1 MDILALN
8 EYLNRAVYG
17 EWMML
22 VFILVGLYLSLRTNF
37 VQFARLGTALRE
49 TLGAIRE
56 RFLSFGG
63 QITPFQAAMVAV
75 SATIGTG
82 HIIGMVGAV
91 VLGGPGALLWMWI
104 AYLVGMATKF
114 AEAVLAV
121 HFRRQYSDGSVLG
134 GPMVYIRYGL
144 GSRTAWLAALFA
156 LFTAVVAFGIGNLSQ
171 AAAVGAALAQEFDVP
186 PAITGLLVALLV
198 GVLLAGGIRM
208 VARFAQMMV
217 PLKLVLFLL
226 AVLPLLLIHL
236 EGLPAALALVV
247 SSALS
252 FQAAAAGAA
261 GAAVSLGLVEILKA
275 GVGRGIFANEA
286 GLGSAAIAHAQAQ
299 VDHPVRQGFWG
310 LTEMLLSLMVT
321 TLMALTFI
329 ASGLWQSYLGGDRV
343 EAARALFTEHPL
355 GVALLGLL
363 LAVFALGTMVSW
375 GFYGEEGAAYLFGEG
390 IRWPYRLTFATFAFV
405 GPLGGL
411 AALTSVA
418 DTLNGLMAIPNL
430 IALLALGGLVGR
442 LVREFFSGM
451 PWQPPQEED

>member
-1 MDILALN
+1 
-8 EYLNRAVYG
+8 V
-17 EWMML
+17 
-22 VFILVGLYLSLRTNF
+22 
-37 VQFARLGTALRE
+37 
-49 TLGAIRE
+49 
-56 RFLSFGG
+56 
-63 QITPFQAAMVAV
+63 AM

-91 VLGGPGALLWMWI
+91 VIGGPGAVLWMWV

-121 HFRRQYSDGSVLG
+121 HFRRQYTDGSVLG

-144 GSRTAWLAALFA
+144 GQQLAWLAALFA
-156 LFTAVVAFGIGNLSQ
+156 FFTAVAAFGIGNLSQ
-171 AAAVGAALAQEFDVP
+171 AGAVGAALAQEFNVP
-186 PAITGLLVALLV
+186 PAITGFLLALLV
-198 GVLLAGGIRM
+198 GVLLGGGIRRI
-208 VARFAQMMV
+208 ARFAQVIV
-217 PLKLVLFLL
+217 PIKLGLFLL
-226 AVLPLLLIHL
+226 GILPMLFIYL
-236 EGLPAALALVV
+236 GNLPSALALVV
-247 SSALS
+247 SSALN
-252 FQAAAAGAA
+252 FQAAAGGAA

-310 LTEMLLSLMVT
+310 LTEMLLSLLVT
-321 TLMALTFI
+321 SLMALTFI
-329 ASGLWQSYLGGDRV
+329 ASGLWERFLGGDRV
-343 EAARALFTEHPL
+343 EAARLLFAEHPL
-355 GVALLGLL
+355 GVAVLGVL

-375 GFYGEEGAAYLFGEG
+375 GFYGEEGAAYLFGDG
-390 IRWPYRLTFATFAFV
+390 VRWPYRLTFVAFAFV

-430 IALLALGGLVGR
+430 IALVALAGLVGR

-451 PWQPPQEED
+451 PWQPPKEED

>member
-1 MDILALN
+1 MDILTLN
-8 EYLNRAVYG
+8 DYVNRAVYG

-22 VFILVGLYLSLRTNF
+22 VFILVGLYLSLRTGF
-37 VQFARLGTALRE
+37 PQLLRLGVALRE

-63 QITPFQAAMVAV
+63 QITPFQAAMVAM

-91 VLGGPGALLWMWI
+91 VLGGPGAVLWMWV

-114 AEAVLAV
+114 SEAVLAV
-121 HFRRQYSDGSVLG
+121 HFRRQYTDGSVLG

-144 GSRTAWLAALFA
+144 GRRMAWLAALFA
-156 LFTAVVAFGIGNLSQ
+156 LFTAIAAFGIGNLSQ
-171 AAAVGAALAQEFDVP
+171 SGAVGAALAQEFNVP
-186 PAITGLLVALLV
+186 PAVTGLLVALLV
-198 GVLLAGGIRM
+198 GILLAGGIRS
-208 VARFAQMMV
+208 VARFAQMIV

-226 AVLPLLLIHL
+226 AILPLIVIHL
-236 EGLPAALALVV
+236 ESLPAALALVF

-252 FQAAAAGAA
+252 FQAAAGGAA
-261 GAAVSLGLVEILKA
+261 GAAVSLGLAEILKA

-310 LTEMLLSLMVT
+310 LTEMLLSLTVT

-329 ASGLWQSYLGGDRV
+329 ASGLWQRFLGGDRV
-343 EAARALFTEHPL
+343 EAARALFAEHPL
-355 GVALLGLL
+355 GVAMLGLM

-390 IRWPYRLTFATFAFV
+390 IRWPYRLTFVTFAFV
-405 GPLGGL
+405 GPMGGL

-430 IALLALGGLVGR
+430 VALLALGGLVGR

-451 PWQPPQEED
+451 PWQPPEED

>member
-1 MDILALN
+1 MDILTLN
-8 EYLNRAVYG
+8 DYVNRAVYG

-22 VFILVGLYLSLRTNF
+22 VFILVGLYLSLRAGF
-37 VQFARLGTALRE
+37 PQFSRLGVALRE

-63 QITPFQAAMVAV
+63 QITPFQAAMVAM

-91 VLGGPGALLWMWI
+91 LLGGPGAVLWMWV

-114 AEAVLAV
+114 SEAVLAV
-121 HFRRQYSDGSVLG
+121 HFRRQYTDGSVLG

-144 GSRTAWLAALFA
+144 GRRMAWLAALFA
-156 LFTAVVAFGIGNLSQ
+156 LFTAIAAFGIGNLSQ
-171 AAAVGAALAQEFDVP
+171 AGAVGAALAQEFNVP

-198 GVLLAGGIRM
+198 GILLAGGIRS
-208 VARFAQMMV
+208 VARFAQVVV
-217 PLKLVLFLL
+217 PLKLVLFFL
-226 AVLPLLLIHL
+226 AILPLIFIHL
-236 EGLPAALALVV
+236 ENLPAAFVLVV
-247 SSALS
+247 SSAFS
-252 FQAAAAGAA
+252 FQAAAGGAA
-261 GAAVSLGLVEILKA
+261 GAAVSLGLAEILKA

-310 LTEMLLSLMVT
+310 LTEMLLSLTVT

-329 ASGLWQSYLGGDRV
+329 ASGLWQRFLGGDRV
-343 EAARALFTEHPL
+343 EAARALFAEHPL
-355 GVALLGLL
+355 GVAALGLM

-430 IALLALGGLVGR
+430 IALLALGGLVGQ
-442 LVREFFSGM
+442 LLREFFSGL
-451 PWQPPQEED
+451 PWQPPEEED

>member
-1 MDILALN
+1 MDILTLN
-8 EYLNRAVYG
+8 DYVNRAVYG

-22 VFILVGLYLSLRTNF
+22 VFILVGLYLSLRTGF
-37 VQFARLGTALRE
+37 PQLLRLGVALRE

-63 QITPFQAAMVAV
+63 QITPFQAAMVAM

-91 VLGGPGALLWMWI
+91 VLGGPGAVLWMWV

-114 AEAVLAV
+114 SEAVLAV
-121 HFRRQYSDGSVLG
+121 HFRRQFTDGSVLG

-144 GSRTAWLAALFA
+144 GRRMAWLAALFA
-156 LFTAVVAFGIGNLSQ
+156 LFTAIAAFGIGNLSQ
-171 AAAVGAALAQEFDVP
+171 SGAVGAALAQEFNVP
-186 PAITGLLVALLV
+186 PAVTGLLVALLV
-198 GVLLAGGIRM
+198 GILLAGGIRL
-208 VARFAQMMV
+208 VARFAQLVV

-226 AVLPLLLIHL
+226 AILPLIFIHL
-236 EGLPAALALVV
+236 EGLPAALALVF

-252 FQAAAAGAA
+252 FQAAAGGAA
-261 GAAVSLGLVEILKA
+261 GAAVSLGLAEILKA

-310 LTEMLLSLMVT
+310 LTEMLLSLTVT

-329 ASGLWQSYLGGDRV
+329 ASGLWQRFLGGDRV
-343 EAARALFTEHPL
+343 EAARALFAEHPL
-355 GVALLGLL
+355 GVAMLGLM

-390 IRWPYRLTFATFAFV
+390 IRWPYRLTFVTFAFV
-405 GPLGGL
+405 GPMGGL

-430 IALLALGGLVGR
+430 VALLALGGLVGR

-451 PWQPPQEED
+451 PWQPPEED

>member
-8 EYLNRAVYG
+8 DYIYRAVYG

-22 VFILVGLYLSLRTNF
+22 VFILVGLYLSIRAGF
-37 VQFARLGTALRE
+37 PQFSRLGFALRE

-63 QITPFQAAMVAV
+63 QVTPFQAAMVAM

-91 VLGGPGALLWMWI
+91 LLGGPGAVLWIWV

-121 HFRRQYSDGSVLG
+121 HFRRQFADGSVLG
-134 GPMVYIRYGL
+134 GPMLYIRYGL
-144 GSRTAWLAALFA
+144 GSRMAWLAALFA
-156 LFTAVVAFGIGNLSQ
+156 LFTAIAAFGIGNLSQ
-171 AAAVGAALAQEFDVP
+171 AGAVGVALAQEFEVP

-198 GVLLAGGIRM
+198 GVLLAGGIRS
-208 VARFAQMMV
+208 VARFAQIVV

-226 AVLPLLLIHL
+226 AILPLLFIYL
-236 EGLPAALALVV
+236 ENLPAALALVV
-247 SSALS
+247 SSAFS
-252 FQAAAAGAA
+252 FQAAAGGAA
-261 GAAVSLGLVEILKA
+261 GAAVSLGLAEILKA

-310 LTEMLLSLMVT
+310 LTEMLLGPTVT

-329 ASGLWQSYLGGDRV
+329 ASGVWQRFFGGR
-343 EAARALFTEHPL
+343 P
-355 GVALLGLL
+355 G
-363 LAVFALGTMVSW
+363 
-375 GFYGEEGAAYLFGEG
+375 
-390 IRWPYRLTFATFAFV
+390 
-405 GPLGGL
+405 
-411 AALTSVA
+411 
-418 DTLNGLMAIPNL
+418 
-430 IALLALGGLVGR
+430 
-442 LVREFFSGM
+442 
-451 PWQPPQEED
+451 

>member
-1 MDILALN
+1 MDVLALN
-8 EYLNRAVYG
+8 DFVNRAVYG

-22 VFILVGLYLSLRTNF
+22 IFILVGLYLSLRTGF
-37 VQFARLGTALRE
+37 PQFSRLGIALRE
-49 TLGAIRE
+49 TFGAIRE

-63 QITPFQAAMVAV
+63 QITPFQAAMVAM

-82 HIIGMVGAV
+82 HIVGMVGAV
-91 VLGGPGALLWMWI
+91 LLGGPGAVLWMWV

-121 HFRRQYSDGSVLG
+121 HFRRQYTDGSVMG

-144 GSRTAWLAALFA
+144 GRRLAWLAALFA
-156 LFTAVVAFGIGNLSQ
+156 LFTAIAAFGIGNLSQ
-171 AAAVGAALAQEFDVP
+171 AGAVGAAFAQEFNVP

-198 GVLLAGGIRM
+198 GVLLGGGIRRI
-208 VARFAQMMV
+208 ARFAQLVV

-226 AVLPLLLIHL
+226 GILPLLFIHL
-236 EGLPAALALVV
+236 GDIPAALALIV
-247 SSALS
+247 SSAFS
-252 FQAAAAGAA
+252 FQAATGGAA
-261 GAAVSLGLVEILKA
+261 GAAFSLGLAEILKA

-310 LTEMLLSLMVT
+310 LTEMLVSLGVT

-329 ASGLWQSYLGGDRV
+329 ASGHWQRFLGGDRV
-343 EAARALFTEHPL
+343 EAARLLFAEHPL
-355 GVALLGLL
+355 GVAVLGLM
-363 LAVFALGTMVSW
+363 LAIFALGTMVSW

-390 IRWPYRLTFATFAFV
+390 IRWPYRLTFVAFAFV

-442 LVREFFSGM
+442 LVREFFGGM
-451 PWQPPQEED
+451 PWQPPKEED

>member
-1 MDILALN
+1 MDLLALN
-8 EYLNRAVYG
+8 DYINRAVYG

-22 VFILVGLYLSLRTNF
+22 VFILVGLYLSLRTGF
-37 VQFARLGTALRE
+37 VQFGRLGTALRE

-121 HFRRQYSDGSVLG
+121 HFRRQYTDGSVLG

-144 GSRTAWLAALFA
+144 GPRMAWLAALFA
-156 LFTAVVAFGIGNLSQ
+156 LFTAIAAFGIGNLSQ
-171 AAAVGAALAQEFDVP
+171 AGAVGAALAQEFDLP

-198 GVLLAGGIRM
+198 GVLLAGGIRS
-208 VARFAQMMV
+208 VARFAQMVV
-217 PLKLVLFLL
+217 PLKLVLFLV
-226 AVLPLLLIHL
+226 AILPLLLMHL
-236 EGLPAALALVV
+236 QNLPAALALIV

-252 FQAAAAGAA
+252 FQAAAGGVA
-261 GAAVSLGLVEILKA
+261 GAAVSLGLAEILKA

-310 LTEMLLSLMVT
+310 LTEMLLSLTVT

-343 EAARALFTEHPL
+343 EAARALFAEHPL

>member
-17 EWMML
+17 EWMMV

-56 RFLSFGG
+56 RFLRFGG
-63 QITPFQAAMVAV
+63 HITPFQAAMVAV

-144 GSRTAWLAALFA
+144 GPRMAWLAALFA
-156 LFTAVVAFGIGNLSQ
+156 LFTAVAAFGIGNLSQ
-171 AAAVGAALAQEFDVP
+171 AGAVGAALAQEFDVP

-198 GVLLAGGIRM
+198 GVLLAGGIRS
-208 VARFAQMMV
+208 VARFAQIVV
-217 PLKLVLFLL
+217 PLKLMLFLL

-261 GAAVSLGLVEILKA
+261 VSLGLAEILKA

-321 TLMALTFI
+321 TLTALTFI

-363 LAVFALGTMVSW
+363 LAVFCLGH
-375 GFYGEEGAAYLFGEG
+375 YG
-390 IRWPYRLTFATFAFV
+390 FV
-405 GPLGGL
+405 GFLRRRRCCLPVWRGHPLALPPDFRDLCLCGTVGGPGCFDQRGRHFEWPDGHSQPNCFAGFRGGSGPVGAGVFRRGAL
-411 AALTSVA
+411 AA
-418 DTLNGLMAIPNL
+418 P
-430 IALLALGGLVGR
+430 R
-442 LVREFFSGM
+442 
-451 PWQPPQEED
+451 

>member
-1 MDILALN
+1 MDTLTLN
-8 EYLNRAVYG
+8 DYINRAVYG

-22 VFILVGLYLSLRTNF
+22 VFILVGLYLSIRAGF
-37 VQFARLGTALRE
+37 PQFSRLGVALRE

-63 QITPFQAAMVAV
+63 QITPFQAAMVAM

-91 VLGGPGALLWMWI
+91 LLGGPGAVLWMWV

-114 AEAVLAV
+114 AEAVLGV
-121 HFRRQYSDGSVLG
+121 HFRRQFADGSVLG

-144 GSRTAWLAALFA
+144 GSRMAWLAALFA
-156 LFTAVVAFGIGNLSQ
+156 LFTAIAAFGIGNLSQ
-171 AAAVGAALAQEFDVP
+171 AGAVGAALAQEFDVP

-198 GVLLAGGIRM
+198 GVLLAGGIRS
-208 VARFAQMMV
+208 VARFAQIVV

-226 AVLPLLLIHL
+226 AILPLLFIYL
-236 EGLPAALALVV
+236 ENLPAALALVV
-247 SSALS
+247 SSAFS
-252 FQAAAAGAA
+252 FQAAAGGAA
-261 GAAVSLGLVEILKA
+261 GAVSLGLAEILKA

-310 LTEMLLSLMVT
+310 LTEMLLSLTVT

-329 ASGLWQSYLGGDRV
+329 ASGVWQRFLGGDRV
-343 EAARALFTEHPL
+343 EAVRTLFAEHPL
-355 GVALLGLL
+355 GVAVLGLM

-442 LVREFFSGM
+442 LVREFFSGL
-451 PWQPPQEED
+451 PWQPPEED